1 MGEQIDEIT
10 IVGGGTAG
18 WLTAA
23 FLVRYMNLRSEEKPT
38 KITLIESPNVPTI
51 GVGEATVPTMVALLA
66 SLGISEKEF
75 FKRCNTTFKLGVRFT
90 NWNHDANGN
99 ATSFYHPFETTD
111 SQLAGQNPAYHFHK
125 YGGPPG
131 RENIDQCFS
140 VCVAAIEQKLGPKGL
155 EHGDYEKHLN
165 YAYHLDAGLFA
176 GFLKE
181 ISIERG
187 VNHVVDDVDD
197 VEQDERG
204 FISAL
209 QLQRQGRRPVELVI
223 DCTGFRGV
231 IINQVLKVPFH
242 DYSKYL

>member
-23 FLVRYMNLRSEEKPT
+23 FLIRYMNLRSEEKPT

-111 SQLAGQNPAYHFHK
+111 SQLAGQNPAYHFI
-125 YGGPPG
+125 
-131 RENIDQCFS
+131 NM
-140 VCVAAIEQKLGPKGL
+140 AA
-155 EHGDYEKHLN
+155 HR
-165 YAYHLDAGLFA
+165 AG
-176 GFLKE
+176 K
-181 ISIERG
+181 ISISVFPFVSQRS
-187 VNHVVDDVDD
+187 N
-197 VEQDERG
+197 RN
-204 FISAL
+204 SA
-209 QLQRQGRRPVELVI
+209 R
-223 DCTGFRGV
+223 
-231 IINQVLKVPFH
+231 KVW
-242 DYSKYL
+242 SMAITKSI